1 MNRTR
6 SPRDSKRF
14 RDFPAGSLNR
24 FESVG
29 ECFWRLVR
37 LLPVSLALAV
47 FPAGAQSAL
56 NAPPF
61 TLQQSN
67 SVWRLVSP
75 EGRPFFSV
83 GVCVTTRGTS
93 REKIDADNPG
103 YAAWQ
108 HYPNDRAWADATLSR
123 LKGWGF
129 TTVGAWSDHK
139 TLLQSSNMLAGL
151 TPVLHVGSTAGAPWW
166 DMWDEKIIQRMD
178 DVARDQILAVR
189 DDPRLIGYYTDN
201 EMGWWNATLFHMALE
216 QPASSGQRRRC
227 LALLREKYQNDWTKL
242 TADFDPE
249 FAKSFD
255 GLEQRG
261 QLWLRPGSQG
271 IKVMRQ
277 FLGLVAARY
286 YQLAHDIIRKY
297 DQRALILGDRYQSFY
312 YPEVARAAA
321 PYVDAIS
328 SNLNA
333 NWNDGT
339 FARCYLDTL
348 HALTGKP
355 IFVSEFYM
363 AATANRSG
371 NRNNHGV
378 FPVVPTQRER
388 AAALRTTLESLARLP
403 CVAGVEWFQYFD
415 HPRHGREDGE
425 NYNFGLVDIFD
436 RPYEE
441 VTGAFANVNWTEQKL
456 RTQQPRPDASAGI
469 PRAPRDPF
477 ANFVATQALRHWD
490 RERGFLKPVSE
501 FPIADLYVCWSPKAV
516 YLGLYGFDIIED
528 GYYRNKSVPKDER
541 ALWTVTLRDGEAI
554 RARIGAG
561 REAIVNDPRVRLE
574 NLSGVN
580 LNVRNVAI
588 VELPAKRFGRKRF
601 RAGDTIDL
609 NTTLLTHA
617 QAYRV
622 EWKGTF
628 QLAN

>member
-1 MNRTR
+1 MTLAMPSGSEI
-6 SPRDSKRF
+6 SPGY
-14 RDFPAGSLNR
+14 PPPY
-24 FESVG
+24 VG
-29 ECFWRLVR
+29 GYDWFMQSCHVLAASAMA
-37 LLPVSLALAV
+37 LLLTFSSGQAI
-47 FPAGAQSAL
+47 SAANL
-56 NAPPF
+56 PF

-83 GVCVTTRGTS
+83 GVCVTTRGMERDKFDS
-93 REKIDADNPG
+93 ENPG

-108 HYPNDRAWADATLSR
+108 HYPNDAAWADTTLRR
-123 LKGWGF
+123 LKQWGF

-139 TLLQSSNMLAGL
+139 VLLQSSNMLAGL

-178 DVARDQILAVR
+178 DVAREQILAVR

-216 QPASSGQRRRC
+216 QPADSGQRQR
-227 LALLREKYQNDWTKL
+227 LLKLLRETYQNDWTKL
-242 TADFDPE
+242 TADFEPE
-249 FAKSFD
+249 FAESFD
-255 GLEQRG
+255 GLETHG
-261 QLWLRPGSQG
+261 QLWLRPGGRG

-277 FLGLVAARY
+277 FLGLVATRY
-286 YQLAHDIIRKY
+286 YQLVRDIIRKY

-355 IFVSEFYM
+355 IFISEFYLS
-363 AATANRSG
+363 ATANRSG
-371 NRNNHGV
+371 NRNSHGV
-378 FPVVPTQRER
+378 FPFVPTQRER
-388 AAALRTTLESLARLP
+388 ATALRTTLESLARLP
-403 CVAGVEWFQYFD
+403 YVTGADWFQYFD

-441 VTGAFANVNWTEQKL
+441 VTTAFARAGLTELKL
-456 RTQQPRPDASAGI
+456 RPPAPRPDASAGV

-477 ANFVATQALRHWD
+477 ANFAATQALRHWD
-490 RERGFLKPVSE
+490 RERGFVKPSSE
-501 FPIADLYVCWSPKAV
+501 FPIADLYVCWSPKAL
-516 YLGLYGFDIIED
+516 YLGLYAFDVIED
-528 GYYRNKSVPKDER
+528 AYYRNKSVPKEER
-541 ALWTVTLRDGEAI
+541 ALWTVALRDGEAI

-561 REAIVNDPRVRLE
+561 REAIVNDPGVRLE
-574 NLSGVN
+574 NLSGLN

-588 VELPAKRFGRKRF
+588 LELPAERFGRKRF
-601 RAGDTIDL
+601 RAGDTINL
-609 NTTLLTHA
+609 NSTLLTHA

-622 EWKGTF
+622 EWKGAF
-628 QLAN
+628 KLSN